1 MRTVDV
7 SDEVPGML
15 RPIEKHIVTMFL
27 PSLPSNGTFITH
39 LKKKY
44 VIQEVHI
51 DLDRMVE
58 AADGQGYAIAY
69 VDML

>member
-1 MRTVDV
+1 MWTVDV

-15 RPIEKHIVTMFL
+15 RPIEKQIVTMFL
-27 PSLPSNGTFITH
+27 PSLPSKGMYITYQ
-39 LKKKY
+39 KRKY

-58 AADGQGYAIAY
+58 AADGRSYAIAF